1 MNQSEKLNEIAAA
14 LAPALA
20 RIKNIPPD
28 SKAKIPLK
36 AGGSFEYKFLSL
48 PDLTKH
54 VRDVFKDVG
63 LAFMQEVSA
72 PAAGAIG
79 VTTRILH
86 LSGQWIDMG
95 PLYMPADGGA
105 RDIGSAIT
113 YARRYALAAAVGL
126 AADED
131 DDGEKAT
138 RPTSA
143 GDAFAE
149 ARPRQSSG
157 TTEPKEPPPSVVP
170 DSTEDGDV
178 EGEGHAT
185 ATDPEEGGPSE
196 VETPASGDLEA
207 ALEEARAQ
215 FAPGKSPK
223 IADARIVA
231 AAGHPLADLS
241 AADLLA
247 LVAKHRELTGASA

>member
-1 MNQSEKLNEIAAA
+1 MNQSEKLNELAAA

-20 RIKNIPPD
+20 RIKNIAPD

-36 AGGSFEYKFLSL
+36 SGGSFEYKFLSL

-54 VRDVFKDVG
+54 VREVFKDVG

-131 DDGEKAT
+131 DDGAKAA

-143 GDAFAE
+143 GDAFQE
-149 ARPRQSSG
+149 AKPRSQSGAAPISG
-157 TTEPKEPPPSVVP
+157 GMSDGAPDPSSPVEAGTSNG
-170 DSTEDGDV
+170 DSG
-178 EGEGHAT
+178 A
-185 ATDPEEGGPSE
+185 ALPEEGGSAPEGEDGSPSD
-196 VETPASGDLEA
+196 PASPEQMERA
-207 ALEEARAQ
+207 ASVY
-215 FAPGKSPK
+215 GS
-223 IADARIVA
+223 
-231 AAGHPLADLS
+231 AGLVKMAYHDVFGHAMRRPLASEIEKLILDK
-241 AADLLA
+241 A
-247 LVAKHRELTGASA
+247 GASA